1 MNISLLI
8 LPLLF
13 ADSPI
18 KSDEEVL
25 FIPTAAHLDKGEW
38 VVPVH
43 GWIYEPER
51 GDLLRRKALEE
62 LSDSLGLKDGSV
74 ESKRFRERA
83 AAFLYDNERGKE
95 ISVRIGEKV
104 VQLGESKPNG
114 HFHGTIRLSAG
125 EAKQLAEDG
134 WVAFR
139 AITRE
144 GDRRTF
150 EGRALLLQPAGL
162 SVVCDI
168 DDTLKV
174 SNVRDKVALLEN
186 TFLEEYQAVPGMAEV
201 LDAWRKK
208 GAAFHYVSASPW
220 QLYGPLNEFFARQKY
235 PPGTWH
241 MKLFRVKDSS
251 FANLFQ
257 SPLEYKLETI
267 EPLLKAHP
275 KRKFVLIGD
284 SGEKD
289 PEAYGELAR
298 RYPEQVEQIVIRELG
313 EEIDQAR
320 YRKAFAEVPEAKWMI
335 KARKEEQR

>member
-13 ADSPI
+13 ADSSPI

-25 FIPTAAHLDKGEW
+25 FIPTVARLEKGEW
-38 VVPVH
+38 VIPVH

-51 GDLLRRKALEE
+51 DDLLRRKALEE
-62 LSDSLGLKDGSV
+62 LSESLGLKEGSAT
-74 ESKRFRERA
+74 SKRFRERA

-95 ISVRIGEKV
+95 ISIRIGEKV

-114 HFHGTIRLSAG
+114 HFHGVVRLTVEDANR
-125 EAKQLAEDG
+125 LAEDG
-134 WVAFR
+134 WVTFK

-150 EGRALLLQPAGL
+150 EGRVCLLEPMGL
-162 SVVCDI
+162 SVISDV

-174 SNVRDKVALLEN
+174 SNVQDKVALLEN
-186 TFLEEYQAVPGMAEV
+186 TFLEEYRPVPGMSEV
-201 LDAWRKK
+201 LDTWRKK
-208 GAAFHYVSASPW
+208 GATFHYVSASPW
-220 QLYGPLNEFFARQKY
+220 QLYGPLNDFFAREKY

-257 SPLEYKLETI
+257 SPLEYKLQTI
-267 EPLLKAHP
+267 EPFFKTYP
-275 KRKFVLIGD
+275 ERKFVLIGD

-298 RYPEQVEQIVIRELG
+298 RYPEQVEHIVIREIG
-313 EEIDQAR
+313 EQIDHTR
-320 YRKAFAEVPEAKWMI
+320 YNKAFARVPEEKWTI
-335 KARKEEQR
+335 KARMEEE

>member
-1 MNISLLI
+1 MKTSLLL

-25 FIPTAAHLDKGEW
+25 FIPTAARLEKSEW
-38 VVPVH
+38 VIPVH

-51 GDLLRRKALEE
+51 DDLLRRKALEE
-62 LSDSLGLKDGSV
+62 MSESLGLKEGSAT
-74 ESKRFRERA
+74 SKRFRERA

-95 ISVRIGEKV
+95 ISIRIGEKV
-104 VQLGESKPNG
+104 VQLGESRPNG
-114 HFHGTIRLSAG
+114 HFHGEIRLSAD
-125 EAKQLAEDG
+125 EAKQLARDG

-139 AITRE
+139 AVTRE

-150 EGRALLLQPAGL
+150 EGRARLLEPAGL
-162 SVVCDI
+162 SVVCDV

-174 SNVRDKVALLEN
+174 SNVQDKVELLEN
-186 TFLEEYQAVPGMAEV
+186 TFLEEYQPVPGMAEV
-201 LDAWRKK
+201 LEAWRKK

-220 QLYGPLNEFFARQKY
+220 QLYGPLNEFFARQKL
-235 PPGTWH
+235 PSGTWH

-257 SPLEYKLETI
+257 SPLEYKLQTI
-267 EPLLKAHP
+267 EPFFKTYP

-284 SGEKD
+284 SGERD

-298 RYPEQVEQIVIRELG
+298 RYPEQVERIVIRELG

-320 YRKAFAEVPEAKWMI
+320 YRKAFAEVPQEKWMI
-335 KARKEEQR
+335 KARKEGQ